1 MSIDDGLPIGQE
13 GSGMLVQGEG
23 GFYEELLNGLDDGVY
38 FVDPMRRITFWNQGA
53 ERITGYKAEDVVGSA
68 CADNIL
74 MHVDDKGNCLCT
86 SGCPL
91 ASTMKTGNYKSVN
104 IFLHHKDGH
113 RVPVNVRASAVRDT
127 TGRIIG
133 GVETFRD
140 GSLQQADLHRIHEL
154 EQLVFLDSLTGIANR
169 RYLDNTLN
177 SRFAQAG
184 DYHGR
189 FGLIM
194 LDVDHFKRFNDEYG
208 HETGDQVLQMVAST
222 LSHNCR
228 SFDTVGRWGGEE
240 FLIVVGRSKGE
251 EIQKL
256 AEILR
261 TLVETSSL
269 TAHGQALSVTASFG
283 VTVVRPGDDAISLT
297 ARVDGL
303 LYQSKESGRNLV
315 TFEG

>member
-1 MSIDDGLPIGQE
+1 MLNGDGLPVGQE
-13 GSGMLVQGEG
+13 APDIVVQGEG

-53 ERITGYKAEDVVGSA
+53 ERITGYSAAEVVGCS

-74 MHVDDKGNCLCT
+74 MHVDDKGKCLCT

-91 ASTMKTGNYKSVN
+91 VSTMKTGKHRSVN
-104 IFLHHKDGH
+104 VFLHHKDGH
-113 RVPVNVRASAVRDT
+113 RVPVNVRASAVRDSS
-127 TGRIIG
+127 GRIIG

-140 GSLQQADLHRIHEL
+140 GSLQQADLHRICEL
-154 EQLVFLDSLTGIANR
+154 KQLVFLDSLTGIANR
-169 RYLDNTLN
+169 RYLDNTLS
-177 SRFAQAG
+177 SRFAEGG
-184 DYHGR
+184 DDHGR

-208 HETGDQVLQMVAST
+208 HETGEQVLEMVARTISK
-222 LSHNCR
+222 NCR

-251 EIQKL
+251 GIQEL

-261 TLVETSSL
+261 VLVEKSSL
-269 TAHGQALSVTASFG
+269 TVDGQVLSVTASFG
-283 VTVVRPGDDAISLT
+283 ATVVRPGDDTHSLT
-297 ARVDGL
+297 ERVNQL
-303 LYQSKESGRNLV
+303 LYQSKESGRNCV
-315 TFEG
+315 TFDD